1 LSKWFQTRRSLWEF
15 VIGLYVK
22 LISAVAAIFVE
33 GLKCQTQFWVGA
45 IQGPFHQ
52 SLVAIG
58 PVVSEDNFYG
68 NLPFFQPR

>member
-1 LSKWFQTRRSLWEF
+1 MVSDKKIFMGICQR
-15 VIGLYVK
+15 LYVK

-45 IQGPFHQ
+45 IQAPFHQ

-58 PVVSEDNFYG
+58 PVVSDENFYG
-68 NLPFFQPR
+68 NLP